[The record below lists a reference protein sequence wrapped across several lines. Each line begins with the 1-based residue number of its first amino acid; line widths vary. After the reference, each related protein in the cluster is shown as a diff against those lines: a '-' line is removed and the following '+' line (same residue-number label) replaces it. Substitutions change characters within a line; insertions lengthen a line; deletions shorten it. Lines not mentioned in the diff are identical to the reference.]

1 MDDSFELATLL
12 AQRLGQFRV
21 VPDFRILEFAENLGQ
36 PFLFGFE
43 VKDTP

>member
-1 MDDSFELATLL
+1 LGALL
-12 AQRLGQFRV
+12 AEVLGNLGL
-21 VPDFRILEFAENLGQ
+21 VPDLRVLQFLEDFGQ